1 MRKAIR
7 MMILA
12 FLLLLAP
19 SVSQAQTRA
28 LLVACS
34 EFVTQHDL
42 GSAISGNLHMIGSAL
57 LSANLAASD
66 LSIED
71 GTIAT
76 REHLAEA
83 IDEAFAESSEDDLSI
98 LYLCTHGILS
108 SADDGQIY
116 LLLGDGQT
124 ETPLLGGELC
134 EMVSAIQGEKLLIL
148 DACFSGALIGRG
160 MPSQTGLPGARR
172 TLEHA
177 YSAQYAA
184 PFLADP
190 SIHVLTS
197 ADGFESSWYFD
208 SEQLTS
214 GAVSYFASAISSGL
228 GLYGAIE
235 ADLNGDGS
243 VTLDELHRYLR
254 LALPSSSSQLLSS
267 RAQSVV
273 LPAAN
278 GSILSRPLSGFTYG
292 SSLLQADDPTLEFA
306 FTVSRENT
314 SVQYRLI
321 DFAEGRWN
329 WESATTFLDGG
340 ENEDATLGVGRKTR
354 TLSLTG
360 DVPENGGYMMLQIF
374 SVSGNEVI
382 LCSERLIAVQPSG
395 ERAEFSVRAG
405 ALERA
410 GAGAE
415 VPIAVRMTVPAE
427 VTVTIYDQSG
437 ALIRRV
443 ARSQLT
449 RPAPDFMTMF
459 YWDGLD
465 TQGNPVAPGAYVVTA
480 ETRVDGE
487 RRTAQCE
494 LNV

>member
-1 MRKAIR
+1 MRRFAR
-7 MMILA
+7 MFILVF
-12 FLLLLAP
+12 FLMLAP
-19 SVSQAQTRA
+19 SVSVAQTRA

-42 GSAISGNLHMIGSAL
+42 GNAISGNLHMIGSAL
-57 LSANLAASD
+57 LNANIGASD

-76 REHLAEA
+76 REHLADA
-83 IDEAFAESSEDDLSI
+83 IDEAFTGSDEDDLSI

-108 SADDGQIY
+108 SSDDGQVY

-124 ETPLLGGELC
+124 ETPLMGSELC

-160 MPSQTGLPGARR
+160 MPSQTALPGERR
-172 TLEHA
+172 SIDHA
-177 YSAQYAA
+177 YSEQYAA

-197 ADGFESSWYFD
+197 ADGYESSWYFD

-235 ADLNGDGS
+235 ADLNGDGA
-243 VTLDELHRYLR
+243 VTLDELHRYLGV
-254 LALPSSSSQLLSS
+254 ALPSSASQLLSS
-267 RAQSVV
+267 SAQSVV

-278 GSILSRPLSGFTYG
+278 GSVLSRPLSGFTYG
-292 SSLLQADDPTLEFA
+292 SSLLSADDPTLEFS
-306 FTVSRENT
+306 FTVSREDTN
-314 SVQYRLI
+314 VQYRLI
-321 DFAEGRWN
+321 DFADGRWN
-329 WESATTFLDGG
+329 WEGASTFLDS
-340 ENEDATLGVGRKTR
+340 DATLGVGRKTR
-354 TLSLTG
+354 TLSLAG

-374 SVSGNEVI
+374 SVTGSEVI

-395 ERAEFSVRAG
+395 SEAGISVKAG
-405 ALERA
+405 RNMGQGTLT
-410 GAGAE
+410 E

-427 VTVTIYDQSG
+427 VTVSVYSQSG
-437 ALIRRV
+437 ELIRRV
-443 ARSQLT
+443 AHSQLT
-449 RPAPDFMTMF
+449 RPAPDYMTMF
-459 YWDGLD
+459 YWDGRD
-465 TQGNPVAPGAYVVTA
+465 MQGNPVDPGSYVITA
-480 ETRVDGE
+480 ETRVDGK
-487 RRTAQCE
+487 RRTAECE
-494 LNV
+494 LTV